1 MLDWQVLKP
10 SRINF
15 SFELVKKVGTKKS
28 VVVFVIKSVISLRK
42 KCEENSDTFKNI
54 LNNDSIQ

>member
-28 VVVFVIKSVISLRK
+28 VAVFVIKSVISLRK
-42 KCEENSDTFKNI
+42 KCEENSDIFKNI